1 VQQHAGHYHLRRPRP
16 HASLFWRECRDLA
29 VTQVLHGIGHD
40 REPAEAEQRG
50 VVAEESGRELDFVRE
65 KRRQGAADGQRDDL
79 HTGPFP
85 RTFVRSYLLSMEE
98 RPSALNERDLSSL
111 YPLAARTR
119 PGGIS
124 AHTTPMG
131 EQNPGWR
138 RRAHINVA
146 LSVSDSEAPHGS
158 KRTSQT
164 ARGSLLGS
172 ACSSG
177 FSTPHA
183 TGRHASRRSPVYTCP
198 QSELLPGIVFENGS
212 RKIARLM
219 RLSAAQLQGILAEG
233 DEIVEVNGRPC
244 DSEQLRQALKCTG
257 NLFGSSVLITV
268 ARRSPNEHSTDY
280 FSTRLLL
287 APAHEVLAKDQLW
300 QSLQELSFPESS
312 AAAANASAGVGLV
325 LGMDARGE
333 PYVERFVEKSPA
345 ELCGVI
351 ERHDVLYSIDG
362 FVVGG
367 KRPDYISNL
376 LTGEEGSAC
385 HLMLLRGAERN
396 SIQVTLKRALPAGV
410 QRRPT
415 IKDVAAQFEN
425 MERRRLTETTQ
436 FMHNFGAWH
445 REVNRYLESTVRGL
459 HEETNGTSP
468 KGKLNITVNSLNS
481 SRGQLQDAI
490 HLESLCEQVLRSHN
504 QKLLQPLVEFWVHW
518 TWQRRRLHLLSTR
531 LDALLRRNQR
541 ASFFCRL
548 YENCTARRLYR
559 RKLSKAIVYGRIAQA
574 KSGFA
579 GLANCQQQMYE
590 RRQEGKRIASILVRV
605 SLSMSRSKRIRNLRS
620 WWEVAMRTKSQQR
633 NASILAQKSGR
644 RLMFSTLQAWWWL
657 KQIRKQTISKGI
669 WLLTKFNHGLMDM
682 ALQHLAGHMLLRR
695 KARSISRRYAT
706 ARAFAGLKI
715 VTEGLEKTSIAE
727 QHSIFSTTGR
737 IGTPMHGEH
746 RRKSSIRAWVGKSLL
761 KVTETGSMHPL
772 SLINHWCSS
781 TN

>member
-1 VQQHAGHYHLRRPRP
+1 MEANKRERTREEGRP
-16 HASLFWRECRDLA
+16 E
-29 VTQVLHGIGHD
+29 
-40 REPAEAEQRG
+40 RG
-50 VVAEESGRELDFVRE
+50 ADGG
-65 KRRQGAADGQRDDL
+65 GAALDL
-79 HTGPFP
+79 F
-85 RTFVRSYLLSMEE
+85 
-98 RPSALNERDLSSL
+98 SL

-124 AHTTPMG
+124 AHTTPAG
-131 EQNPGWR
+131 EQKPGRR
-138 RRAHINVA
+138 RRADINVA
-146 LSVSDSEAPHGS
+146 LSASEAEHDPAAPHGS
-158 KRTSQT
+158 PRSSRPASSPPPSSAAKGASPSPAALSRAPNGTQT
-164 ARGSLLGS
+164 GSGRSLGS
-172 ACSSG
+172 DCPSG
-177 FSTPHA
+177 FSTPHT

-198 QSELLPGIVFENGS
+198 QNELLPGIVFEDGS

-219 RLSAAQLQGILAEG
+219 RLSAAHLQGILAEG

-244 DSEQLRQALKCTG
+244 DSEQLRQALTCTG

-287 APAHEVLAKDQLW
+287 APAHEVHAKDQLW

-312 AAAANASAGVGLV
+312 AAAANAAAGVGLV

-333 PYVERFVEKSPA
+333 PYVERFVGKSPA
-345 ELCGVI
+345 ERCGVI
-351 ERHDVLYSIDG
+351 ARHDVLYSIDG

-385 HLMLLRGAERN
+385 HLVLLRGAERN

-415 IKDVAAQFEN
+415 IKDVAAQFDN

-445 REVNRYLESTVRGL
+445 RELNRWLESTVRGL
-459 HEETNGTSP
+459 HEETKGASP
-468 KGKLNITVNSLNS
+468 KGKLNITVNSMNS

-504 QKLLQPLVEFWVHW
+504 QKLLQPLLQLWVHW

-531 LDALLRRNQR
+531 LDALLRRNQQV
-541 ASFFCRL
+541 SFFRRL

-559 RKLSKAIVYGRIAQA
+559 RQLSKAIVYGRIAQA
-574 KSGFA
+574 KLGFA
-579 GLANCQQQMYE
+579 GLADYQQQMYE

-605 SLSMSRSKRIRNLRS
+605 SLSMSRSKRIRTLRS

-633 NASILAQKSGR
+633 NASISAQKSGR
-644 RLMFSTLQAWWWL
+644 RLMFSTLQGWWWL

-669 WLLTKFNHGLMDM
+669 WLLTKFNHRLMDM
-682 ALQHLAGHMLLRR
+682 TLQRLARHMLRSR
-695 KARSISRRYAT
+695 KARSISRRYTT

-737 IGTPMHGEH
+737 IGTPVHCEH
-746 RRKSSIRAWVGKSLL
+746 RRKSSIRAWVGKSLM
-761 KVTETGSMHPL
+761 KVTETGNIALCHA
-772 SLINHWCSS
+772 S
-781 TN
+781 TPNMVQLYQLRL